1 MLEFEA
7 DRTRTQVSMAT
18 DSPHRIIMEE
28 NVVPT
33 LVTSF
38 LLGSYLFSKVT
49 RTTISRMIIG
59 KMLWQY

>member
-1 MLEFEA
+1 MDFEA
-7 DRTRTQVSMAT
+7 DPTGTLVSMAT

-28 NVVPT
+28 NVVLT
-33 LVTSF
+33 LVALF